1 MLLSTII
8 VTYNT
13 REMTLDCLGA
23 LLADTEG
30 GQSIEGHE
38 IFVVD
43 NASSDKT
50 VEAIRAH
57 FPQVQVIANEKNL
70 GFGAA
75 NNQALKLAKGDL
87 ILLLNSDAFPKPGA
101 IPTLI
106 EELQNNPKAG
116 LIGPRLLNPDGTM
129 QLSCYK
135 FPSPGRAWAENLW
148 LAAAFPKSALGD
160 YRRWNHDEP
169 RMVDWVIGACILLR
183 REVYTQV
190 GGFDERFFM
199 YAEESDWQLRIKQAG
214 WQIAFTPNAQVTHL
228 AGASATGDSKPAP
241 EARINPVF
249 FNSLDYYERKH
260 HGILGLLSLRLA
272 MILGCSIR
280 FCLWLAAGL
289 IPSRRAGAA
298 QKRRLHAWLV
308 WRQLT
313 TAPPQL

>member
-1 MLLSTII
+1 MPLLSTII

-13 REMTLDCLGA
+13 RQMTLDCLRA
-23 LLADTEG
+23 LADDTQG
-30 GQSIEGHE
+30 IDHE

-43 NASSDKT
+43 NASTDNT
-50 VEAIRAH
+50 AAAVREEFPYVH
-57 FPQVQVIANEKNL
+57 FIQNEKNL

-75 NNQALKLAKGDL
+75 NNQALKLAKGEF

-106 EELQNNPKAG
+106 KELQQQPKAG
-116 LIGPRLLNPDGTM
+116 LIGPRLLNPDGSM

-148 LAAAFPKSALGD
+148 LAAAFPKSAMGD
-160 YRRWNHDEP
+160 YRRWPHDVP
-169 RMVDWVIGACILLR
+169 RVVDWVIGACILLR
-183 REVYTQV
+183 REVYERV

-199 YAEESDWQLRIKQAG
+199 YAEESDWQLRIKLAG
-214 WQIAFTPNAQVTHL
+214 WQIAFTPHAQVTHL
-228 AGASATGDSKPAP
+228 AGASATGNSKPAS

-260 HGILGLLSLRLA
+260 HGLIGLFSLRVA
-272 MILGCSIR
+272 MILGCSLR
-280 FCLWLAAGL
+280 FCLWLAAGFL
-289 IPSRRAGAA
+289 PSRRSAA
-298 QKRRLHAWLV
+298 RQKRRLHAWLV

-313 TAPPQL
+313 TAPPPL

>member
-1 MLLSTII
+1 MILSTII

-13 REMTLDCLGA
+13 REMTLDCLRA
-23 LLADTEG
+23 LVSDA
-30 GQSIEGHE
+30 QSIEGHE
-38 IFVVD
+38 ILVVD
-43 NASSDKT
+43 NASSDQT
-50 VEAIRAH
+50 VQAIQQN
-57 FPQVQVIANEKNL
+57 FPHVKIIANPKNL

-75 NNQALKLAKGDL
+75 NNQALKQATGDF

-106 EELQNNPKAG
+106 QELKANPNAG

-160 YRRWNHDEP
+160 YRQWNHDEP

-183 REVYTQV
+183 REVYQQV

-214 WQIAFTPNAQVTHL
+214 WQIAFTPSAQVTHL

-241 EARINPVF
+241 QARINPVF

-260 HGILGLLSLRLA
+260 HGIAGLLSLRVA
-272 MILGCSIR
+272 MILGCSMR

-289 IPSRRAGAA
+289 IPSRRTAAA

-313 TAPPQL
+313 TAPPRL